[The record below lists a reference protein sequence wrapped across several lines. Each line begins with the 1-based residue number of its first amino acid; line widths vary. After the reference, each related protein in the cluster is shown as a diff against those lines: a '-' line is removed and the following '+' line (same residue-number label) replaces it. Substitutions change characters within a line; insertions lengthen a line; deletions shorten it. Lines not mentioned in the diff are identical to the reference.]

1 MNNFD
6 EIVAFETTN
15 RADTLTD
22 AHDSVQFKKIQSKYS
37 CKILSLTANTDG
49 AAIYKT
55 VFNKSL
61 WPIHL
66 QQNYL
71 TPKNRF
77 KTINILLAALFF
89 GPNQPNMHEFFY
101 PLLKELKEIQKEGG
115 IFIEKDGKQFVFMP
129 IITHCCCDPPAKA
142 KLQCFTGHS
151 GYHACSYC
159 LHPGISIKYQ
169 QQISPNK
176 AHTFDSSIGVAH

>member
-15 RADTLTD
+15 RADILTD
-22 AHDSVQFKKIQSKYS
+22 VHDSVQFKKIQSKYS

-49 AAIYKT
+49 AAIHKT

-77 KTINILLAALFF
+77 KTTNILLAALFF

-129 IITHCCCDPPAKA
+129 IITPA
-142 KLQCFTGHS
+142 LIVCILESQ
-151 GYHACSYC
+151 
-159 LHPGISIKYQ
+159 
-169 QQISPNK
+169 
-176 AHTFDSSIGVAH
+176 